1 MPNFRL
7 SAFAD
12 EASPDFASQLAA
24 LRRHGISLL
33 EIRGVNGKNVS
44 ALTNEEAREARR
56 MMDDAGVK
64 LSALGSPY
72 GKYPIEQDFAPHL
85 DDFKRGLELCD
96 ILGADKIR
104 MFSFYTPKEDHPEWW
119 RGKVVYQLGMMINLA
134 QEAGITLCHE
144 NEKGIYGDTDAR
156 CMNLLNAFPQL
167 GCVFDPANFIQ
178 CGVDV
183 PSAFDKMQS
192 RITYMHVKDAIKATG
207 AVVPAGCGDGQFP
220 ALLEKLAAM
229 GQDMVLTLEPH
240 LTVFDGL
247 AGLQDEQLVHAF
259 TYPDAGTAFDAAVE
273 AVKGL
278 MGEIRNSEFGMRN

>member
-1 MPNFRL
+1 MTTFRL

-12 EASPDFASQLAA
+12 EAAVDFAGQLAE
-24 LRRHGISLL
+24 LKKHGIDLL
-33 EIRGVNGKNVS
+33 EIRGVDGKNMS
-44 ALTNEEAREARR
+44 KLTDEEARSARQ
-56 MMDDAGVK
+56 MMDDAGIG

-72 GKYPIEQDFAPHL
+72 GKYPIEADFAAHRE
-85 DDFKRGLELCD
+85 DFRRGLELAHL
-96 ILGADKIR
+96 LGADKIR
-104 MFSFYTPKEDHPEWW
+104 MFSFFTPKEDHPEWW
-119 RGKVVYQLGMMINLA
+119 RGKVVSQLGMMINLA
-134 QEAGITLCHE
+134 QEAGVTLCHE

-183 PSAFDKMQS
+183 LSAFDKLQS
-192 RITYMHVKDAIKATG
+192 RITYMHVKDALKSTG

-220 ALLEKLAAM
+220 ALLEKLTAM
-229 GQDMVLTLEPH
+229 GHDMVLTLEPH

-259 TYPDAGTAFDAAVE
+259 TYPDAGAAFDAAVK

-278 MGEIRNSEFGMRN
+278 L

>member
-1 MPNFRL
+1 MPTYHL

-12 EASPDFASQLAA
+12 EASPDFAAQLAA
-24 LRRHGISLL
+24 LRRHGMQLL

-44 ALTNEEAREARR
+44 TLTNDEAREARR
-56 MMDDAGVK
+56 MMDDAGVR

-85 DDFKRGLELCD
+85 DDFRRGLELCD

-104 MFSFYTPKEDHPEWW
+104 MFSFFIPKEDHPEWW
-119 RGKVVYQLGMMINLA
+119 RGKVVDQLYQMINLA
-134 QEAGITLCHE
+134 QDAGIVLCHE
-144 NEKGIYGDTDAR
+144 NEKGIYGDTDGR
-156 CMNLLNAFPQL
+156 CLNLLKAFPQM

-183 PSAFDKMQS
+183 SSAFDKLQS
-192 RITYMHVKDAIKATG
+192 RITYMHIKDALKATG
-207 AVVPAGCGDGQFP
+207 AVVPAGCGDGDLP
-220 ALLEKLAAM
+220 ALMRRLDAM
-229 GQDMVLTLEPH
+229 GKDMILTLEPH

-247 AGLQDEQLVHAF
+247 AGLQGEELVHAY

-273 AVKGL
+273 ALRGVL
-278 MGEIRNSEFGMRN
+278 NA